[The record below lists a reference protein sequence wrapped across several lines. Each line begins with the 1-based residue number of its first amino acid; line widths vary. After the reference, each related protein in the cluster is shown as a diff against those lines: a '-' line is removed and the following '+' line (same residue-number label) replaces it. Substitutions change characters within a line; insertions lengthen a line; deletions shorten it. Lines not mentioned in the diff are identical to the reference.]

1 MKIYISYFYQIRFF
15 TPNMIPLSTCCSDP
29 AWFHNFTRDKSYKFQ
44 DKRGVW
50 NGLRAEPFMP
60 GFLCDGLCTG
70 LQNCETKDPSEC
82 DFLKAYRMQLNML
95 DFEEIMRRF
104 ERLGKAVQKRSG
116 FFEEPIPV
124 LIVYETPQNPCSERR
139 VMIDW
144 FASHEYELE
153 EWNKN
158 I

>member
-1 MKIYISYFYQIRFF
+1 MSQTQLGFTISLVIRGTNSKISVEFGTGFEQ
-15 TPNMIPLSTCCSDP
+15 NPLC
-29 AWFHNFTRDKSYKFQ
+29 Q
-44 DKRGVW
+44 DFC
-50 NGLRAEPFMP
+50 AT
-60 GFLCDGLCTG
+60 GFVLAP
-70 LQNCETKDPSEC
+70 QNCETHDPSEC

-95 DFEEIMRRF
+95 DFEEIMQRF

-144 FASHEYELE
+144 FASHGYELE